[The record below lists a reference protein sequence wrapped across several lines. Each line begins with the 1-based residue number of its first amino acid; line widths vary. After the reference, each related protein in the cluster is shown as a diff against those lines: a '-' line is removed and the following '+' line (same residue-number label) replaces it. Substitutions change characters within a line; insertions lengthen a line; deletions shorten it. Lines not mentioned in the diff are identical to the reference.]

1 MPVDPTPT
9 SADPAPTSADRA
21 AGAAGPAPVSAPTC
35 ADPARAFGDAD
46 LAATCADTARAS
58 GGADPASTP
67 VGPARA
73 FSGADP
79 AATCADPASAPVGPA
94 RAFSRADPVPT
105 STGPAPARTASTPP
119 PPPVRFW
126 PVEDLP
132 ALAPDPFLDVLSRE
146 EPVARIRLRYG
157 EGCAW
162 LVTRYEDVRFVTS
175 DPRFSREQVVG
186 RAVTTMRP
194 VPVASQ
200 TAGLQYVDPPRHTRL
215 RRVVARAFTG
225 RSMRRLRPL
234 AERRAAGLLDGME
247 RAGAPADLMEH
258 LHGPFPIAV
267 LHDFLGV
274 EEKDWHRWAA
284 TGEALLSAGAESE
297 ERAKEAARTT
307 RARITELLRRRREE
321 PRDDLAGVLAAA
333 AAAGEITDDEAIS
346 LATAVQV
353 SGGHAVRNNSGSM
366 MYALLTH
373 PGHLERLRREPEL
386 LPRAVEE
393 LFRYVPHRNGVGI
406 PRVATEDVEVGG
418 RLIRAGDVVYNAYL
432 AANRDPEVFPDPDAL
447 DFDRDNLAHVAFGHG
462 PHHCLAAVMARME
475 AEVMI
480 GAVLARFPG
489 IRLAVPPEEV
499 EFQRQGLI
507 RGPRTLP
514 VTW

>member
-1 MPVDPTPT
+1 MPL
-9 SADPAPTSADRA
+9 DPAPASASVC
-21 AGAAGPAPVSAPTC
+21 PAPVSAC
-35 ADPARAFGDAD
+35 PAHTSVCPASVSACPASGSASPD
-46 LAATCADTARAS
+46 LAT
-58 GGADPASTP
+58 
-67 VGPARA
+67 
-73 FSGADP
+73 
-79 AATCADPASAPVGPA
+79 
-94 RAFSRADPVPT
+94 
-105 STGPAPARTASTPP
+105 STPP
-119 PPPVRFW
+119 ALAAPTPPAVRFW
-126 PVEDLP
+126 PVDDLP
-132 ALAPDPFLDVLSRE
+132 ALDPDPFLDELVRD
-146 EPVARIRLRYG
+146 EPVARIRLPFG
-157 EGCAW
+157 KGWAW

-175 DPRFSREQVVG
+175 DPRFSRERVVG
-186 RAVTTMRP
+186 REVTTMRP

-234 AERRAAGLLDGME
+234 AERRAAELLDGMA

-258 LHGPFPIAV
+258 LHGPFPLAV
-267 LHDFLGV
+267 LRDFLGV
-274 EEKDWHRWAA
+274 AEEDRQDWAA

-297 ERAKEAARTT
+297 ERARQAARAT
-307 RARITELLRRRREE
+307 RERIAGLLRQRREE
-321 PRDDLAGVLAAA
+321 PREDLAGVLARAA
-333 AAAGEITDDEAIS
+333 ADGEITDDEAVS
-346 LATAVQV
+346 LAIAVQV
-353 SGGHAVRNNSGSM
+353 SGGHAVRSNSGSM

-373 PGHLERLRREPEL
+373 PAHLDRLRREPEL

-406 PRVATEDVEVGG
+406 PRIATEDVEVGG

-432 AANRDPEVFPDPDAL
+432 AANRDPRVFPDPDAL
-447 DFDRDNLAHVAFGHG
+447 DFDRDHLAHLAFGHG

-480 GAVLARFPG
+480 GAVLTRFPAL
-489 IRLAVPPEEV
+489 RLAVPPEEV
-499 EFQRQGLI
+499 EFQRRGLI

>member
-1 MPVDPTPT
+1 MPL
-9 SADPAPTSADRA
+9 DPAPA
-21 AGAAGPAPVSAPTC
+21 
-35 ADPARAFGDAD
+35 
-46 LAATCADTARAS
+46 
-58 GGADPASTP
+58 
-67 VGPARA
+67 
-73 FSGADP
+73 
-79 AATCADPASAPVGPA
+79 
-94 RAFSRADPVPT
+94 
-105 STGPAPARTASTPP
+105 PP

-126 PVEDLP
+126 PVDDLP
-132 ALAPDPFLDVLSRE
+132 ALDPDPFLDELLRD
-146 EPVARIRLRYG
+146 EPVTRIRLPHG
-157 EGCAW
+157 EGHAW

-186 RAVTTMRP
+186 RDVTTMRP

-200 TAGLQYVDPPRHTRL
+200 TAGLQYIDPPRHSRL

-225 RSMRRLRPL
+225 RSMQRLRPL
-234 AERRAAGLLDGME
+234 AEGRATELLDGME

-267 LHDFLGV
+267 TRDFLGV

-284 TGEALLSAGAESE
+284 TGEALLSAGTESE
-297 ERAKEAARTT
+297 ERAREAAQAT
-307 RARITELLRRRREE
+307 RARIVELLQQRRED
-321 PRDDLAGVLAAA
+321 PRDDLAGVLAQA

-346 LATAVQV
+346 LATAIQV

-373 PGHLERLRREPEL
+373 PEHMDRLRREPEL
-386 LPRAVEE
+386 LPRAVDE

-406 PRVATEDVEVGG
+406 PRVAVEDVEVGG
-418 RLIRAGDVVYNAYL
+418 RLIRAGDVVYNAYV

-447 DFDRDNLAHVAFGHG
+447 DFDRKSPAHLAFGHG
-462 PHHCLAAVMARME
+462 PHHCLAAIMARME